1 MSVFKNKLGQGEL
14 AILKTHTYSY
24 VSRFFL
30 QVKGGP
36 IGLRSTHCV
45 ARLVMMWWDDNLV
58 EAVETLGLDLDACS
72 KTRLEDG
79 GWDPGV

>member
-24 VSRFFL
+24 GSRFFL

-36 IGLRSTHCV
+36 IGLRSTRCV
-45 ARLVMMWWDDNLV
+45 ARLVMIWCDDNLV

-72 KTRLEDG
+72 MTRLEDG
-79 GWDPGV
+79 G